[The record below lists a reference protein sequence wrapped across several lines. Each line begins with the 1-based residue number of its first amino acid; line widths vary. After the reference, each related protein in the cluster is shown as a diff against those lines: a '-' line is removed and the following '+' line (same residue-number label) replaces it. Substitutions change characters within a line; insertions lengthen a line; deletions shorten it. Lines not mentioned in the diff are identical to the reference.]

1 MPRPDKKGRS
11 SERQPQVKEVLEFF
25 QFHGRKSFRIKQI
38 SKELGLNTPAA
49 RQWLTETL
57 EGLAASGKIQF
68 KFPDQF
74 SGIAKSTRDAD
85 QSSNRN
91 VLTGKVDFVNP
102 KYAFVVIEAG
112 KLEVK
117 VSESQLNG
125 ALHDDTVEVEISK
138 QSRGSRHPE
147 GRVLAILERGRE
159 RFVGRVEISA
169 RYAFVVADFRKMFY
183 DIFVPPHELN
193 GARHGEKVVV
203 RLTSY
208 PQRNKNPE
216 GVIERVLGM
225 SGEHQTEM
233 HSIMAEFGLPFEF
246 PHDVEAETE
255 AIPAAIA
262 EKEMAN
268 RRDFRKITTFTI
280 DPDNAK
286 DFDDALSIRTL
297 ESGHIEVG
305 VHIADVTHYVR
316 EGTLLEKEAQNRA
329 TSVYLVD
336 RTIPMLPEKLSNNL
350 CSLVPHQ
357 DRLTMS
363 AVFVLDHEAQIVEE
377 WFGKTIIHSAHRFTY
392 EEAQE
397 VIEGKS
403 DLYKK
408 EIGLLNHLALKLRNR
423 RFAEGAI
430 TFETIELKFKLAED
444 GTPLGMFPKERKE
457 AHKLIEDFMLL
468 ANKRVAEFVHHTGKG
483 EKEPTMVYR
492 VHESPDPEKVRNFA
506 GIAARFG
513 YPMKL
518 DTSKLALAFNKLVDS
533 LEGKDEQNV
542 LQSMAIRTMAKA
554 KYTTEPLG
562 HFGLAF
568 PFYTHF
574 TSPIRRYPDMMA
586 HRLLMHY
593 LKGGSSVNKEETEQ
607 LCKHSSEREKR
618 ASDSERASIKYKQ
631 VEYIKYYGKK
641 VFEGIVS
648 GMTDYGLFV
657 EMTETRCEGMVRV
670 SDLMDDYYEF
680 DEKNFR
686 MVGKRSKKH
695 INLGQKV
702 MVKVKGTDLDRRTI
716 DLILINPR
724 EADDF

>member
-1 MPRPDKKGRS
+1 MPRSDRKNRAAA
-11 SERQPQVKEVLEFF
+11 RQPQVIEVLDFF
-25 QFHGRKSFRIKQI
+25 QFYGRKAFRLKQI
-38 SKELGLNTPAA
+38 SKELGMNTPAE
-49 RQWLTETL
+49 RQWLLETL
-57 EGLAASGKIQF
+57 EGLVAAGKIAF

-74 SGIAKSTRDAD
+74 SGLSKESKASEQGQK
-85 QSSNRN
+85 RN

-102 KYAFVVIEAG
+102 KYAFVVVEAG
-112 KLEVK
+112 KVEVK

-125 ALHDDTVEVEISK
+125 ALHDDTVEVEVGK
-138 QSRGSRHPE
+138 QNRGGRHPE
-147 GRVLAILERGRE
+147 GRVTAVLQRSRDT
-159 RFVGRVEISA
+159 FVGRVEISA
-169 RYAFVVADFRKMFY
+169 RYAFVVPDFRKMFY

-193 GARHGEKVVV
+193 GAKHGEKVVV
-203 RLTSY
+203 RLTSF
-208 PQRNKNPE
+208 PERNKKPE
-216 GVIERVLGM
+216 GKIERVLGM

-246 PHDVEAETE
+246 PKDVENEAER
-255 AIPAAIA
+255 IPDQIA
-262 EKEMAN
+262 EKELAS
-268 RRDFRKITTFTI
+268 RRDFRKIATFTI

-286 DFDDALSIRTL
+286 DFDDALSIRMLDNGMT
-297 ESGHIEVG
+297 EVG

-316 EGTLLEKEAQNRA
+316 EGTLLEREAQNRA

-363 AVFVLDHEAQIVEE
+363 AVFVLNQEGEILEE
-377 WFGKTIIHSAHRFTY
+377 WFGKTVIHSAHRFTY

-403 DLYKK
+403 ELYKK
-408 EIGLLNHLALKLRNR
+408 EIHLLNHLALKLRQR

-444 GTPLGMFPKERKE
+444 GTPLGMFPKERKD

-468 ANKRVAEFVHHTGKG
+468 ANKRVAEYVHNTSKGKQ
-483 EKEPTMVYR
+483 EPAMVYR

-518 DTSKLALAFNKLVDS
+518 DAGKLALAFNKLVDS
-533 LEGKDEQNV
+533 LEGKEEQNV

-554 KYTTEPLG
+554 RYGTEPLG

-593 LKGGSSVNKEETEQ
+593 LKGGSSTDKEELDQ
-607 LCKHSSEREKR
+607 QCKHSSEREKR
-618 ASDSERASIKYKQ
+618 ASDAERASIKYKQ
-631 VEYIKYYGKK
+631 VEYIRNYGKK

-648 GMTDYGLFV
+648 GMTDYGIFV

-686 MVGKRSKKH
+686 MVGKRNKKH

-716 DLILINPR
+716 DLTLLNPR